1 MNKLTPKQFEEVLDD
16 VVCQLSKDL
25 VTSDIYHDPD
35 KFEQHARDTLSR
47 ACCEVGLKPVPGQ
60 HRFSFPDVSLNG
72 FGVEIKFTKND
83 TWVAVGNSVFESM
96 RTEGIKQ
103 VYVIFGKAGGKPEVR
118 WEQYEN
124 CVKHVRVSHAPRF
137 VIEMEGDRDS
147 LFKSMGIEYDEFRLL
162 PATEKMEHLR
172 KYSCGHLREGER
184 LWWMEEEEKPKS
196 PHALPMQIRL
206 YMSLT
211 QEEKRT
217 LRAEA
222 AIIAPQICKGSHGRG
237 KYIDP
242 ALYLLRQHG
251 VFCYQARDLFS
262 AGSVALRKDK
272 KRGGNYILRA
282 LKDIEG
288 LMREAAVRLDSK
300 LFIEYWGKDCPP
312 EKRIKEWLRLADGYA
327 SDWRPSKHLFLDD

>member
-1 MNKLTPKQFEEVLDD
+1 MNKSTSERFEEVLDE

-35 KFEQHARDTLSR
+35 GFEQHVRNTLSR
-47 ACCEVGLKPVPGQ
+47 ACHEVGLKPVSGQ

-96 RTEGIKQ
+96 RTEGVKQ

-118 WEQYEN
+118 WEHYEN
-124 CVKHVRVSHAPRF
+124 CVRHVRVSHAPRF

-147 LFKSMGIEYDEFRLL
+147 LFNSIGVGYNEFRQLS
-162 PATEKMEHLR
+162 ATDKMEHLR
-172 KYSCGHLREGER
+172 KYSRGQLREGER
-184 LWWMEEEEKPKS
+184 LWWIEEPER
-196 PHALPMQIRL
+196 PHALPMQVRL

-211 QEEKRT
+211 QEKKRR

-222 AIIAPQICKGSHGRG
+222 AILAPQICKGSHGRG

-242 ALYLLRQHG
+242 ALYLLTQYG
-251 VFCYQARDLFS
+251 VFCPQARDLFS
-262 AGSVALRKDK
+262 AGSVALRKDD
-272 KRGGNYILRA
+272 KRGGKYILRA
-282 LKDIEG
+282 LKDIEE
-288 LMREAAVRLDSK
+288 LMREAAMKLDSK
-300 LFIEYWGKDCPP
+300 LFIEYWGKDYPP
-312 EKRIKEWLRLADGYA
+312 EKRIKEWLRRADGYA